1 MESVKIV
8 WWFGGPGHPLYI
20 IREKRPSDP
29 KWGHRNSFQD
39 ESPTQL
45 WAAQGPQWI
54 TILRTNRESDQKGG
68 LPFLLQED
76 SWKESREFFQEK
88 TRLLVFGEGGESFVN
103 ELTRERGSDIC
114 RALIRV
120 DVWNSQGHVLLWRHR
135 FFTGRIL
142 GQPDLTKEQDV
153 LLNIHLETVD

>member
-1 MESVKIV
+1 M
-8 WWFGGPGHPLYI
+8 
-20 IREKRPSDP
+20 
-29 KWGHRNSFQD
+29 
-39 ESPTQL
+39 
-45 WAAQGPQWI
+45 
-54 TILRTNRESDQKGG
+54 RTNRESDQKGG

-120 DVWNSQGHVLLWRHR
+120 DVWNSQGHVLL
-135 FFTGRIL
+135 
-142 GQPDLTKEQDV
+142 
-153 LLNIHLETVD
+153 